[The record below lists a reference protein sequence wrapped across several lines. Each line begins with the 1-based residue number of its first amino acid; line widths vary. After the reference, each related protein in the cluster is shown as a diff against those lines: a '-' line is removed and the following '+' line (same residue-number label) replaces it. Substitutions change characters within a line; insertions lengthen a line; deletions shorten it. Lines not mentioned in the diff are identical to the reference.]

1 MLKLNQM
8 ESLLTAPPPKKSNKH
23 LIVALIVVLAI
34 IVVALIVFMTYPFVM
49 AATNHAYRNIS
60 GLTEPKQEIITPKN
74 IKLSGPDWI
83 ATAKQVATYEIDG
96 LVVGVTDYNSS
107 ILYDRVVPRDVAIA
121 WGEAAAHN
129 NVISWDH
136 GDREITSS
144 YTVYASWV
152 IDTPNEEL
160 ASQYSNNHLVYE
172 NDNVKAKALKI
183 QRGDHVK
190 ITGHLVDLTIT
201 DPADNQARYELTT
214 SLLRNDYGDHS
225 CEVILVSNIEI
236 ID

>member
-1 MLKLNQM
+1 M
-8 ESLLTAPPPKKSNKH
+8 ESLLTAPPPKKNNKH

-34 IVVALIVFMTYPFVM
+34 VVVAIIIFLAFPFIMMV
-49 AATNHAYRNIS
+49 TNHAYRNIS
-60 GLTEPKQEIITPKN
+60 DLPEPKQELITPKN
-74 IKLSGPDWI
+74 IKLSGPDWS
-83 ATAKQVATYEIDG
+83 ATAKQVATYEIEG
-96 LVVGVTDYNSS
+96 LVVGVTDYDSS

-136 GDREITSS
+136 GNREITSS
-144 YTVYASWV
+144 YTIYASWV
-152 IDTPNEEL
+152 INTPNEEL

-172 NDNVKAKALKI
+172 NDNVKSKALKI

-190 ITGHLVDLTIT
+190 ISGHLVDLIIT
-201 DPADNQARYELTT
+201 DPTDNQARYELTT

-225 CEVILVSNIEI
+225 CEVILVSDVQI

>member
-1 MLKLNQM
+1 M
-8 ESLLTAPPPKKSNKH
+8 ESLLTAPPPKKNNKH

-34 IVVALIVFMTYPFVM
+34 VVVAIIIFLAFPFIMMV
-49 AATNHAYRNIS
+49 TDHAYRNIS
-60 GLTEPKQEIITPKN
+60 DLPEPKQELITPKN
-74 IKLSGPDWI
+74 IKLSGPDWS
-83 ATAKQVATYEIDG
+83 ATAKQVATYEIEG
-96 LVVGVTDYNSS
+96 LVVGVTDYDSS

-136 GDREITSS
+136 GNREITSS
-144 YTVYASWV
+144 YTIYASWV
-152 IDTPNEEL
+152 INTPNEEL

-172 NDNVKAKALKI
+172 NDNVKSKALKI

-190 ITGHLVDLTIT
+190 ISGHLVDLIIT
-201 DPADNQARYELTT
+201 DPTDNQARYELTT

-225 CEVILVSNIEI
+225 CEVILVSDVQI

>member
-1 MLKLNQM
+1 M
-8 ESLLTAPPPKKSNKH
+8 ESLLTAPPPKKNNKH

-34 IVVALIVFMTYPFVM
+34 VVVAIIIFLAFPFIM
-49 AATNHAYRNIS
+49 MATNHAYRNIS
-60 GLTEPKQEIITPKN
+60 DLPEPKQELITPKN
-74 IKLSGPDWI
+74 IKLSGPDWS
-83 ATAKQVATYEIDG
+83 ATAKQVATYEIEG
-96 LVVGVTDYNSS
+96 LVVGVTDYDSS

-136 GDREITSS
+136 GNREITSS
-144 YTVYASWV
+144 YTIYASWV
-152 IDTPNEEL
+152 INTPNEEL

-172 NDNVKAKALKI
+172 NDNVKSKALKI

-190 ITGHLVDLTIT
+190 ISGHLVDLIIT
-201 DPADNQARYELTT
+201 DPTDNQARYELTT

-225 CEVILVSNIEI
+225 CEVILVSDVQI

>member
-1 MLKLNQM
+1 M
-8 ESLLTAPPPKKSNKH
+8 ESLLTAPPPKKNNKH

-34 IVVALIVFMTYPFVM
+34 VVVAIIIFLAFPFIM
-49 AATNHAYRNIS
+49 MATNHAYRNNS
-60 GLTEPKQEIITPKN
+60 DLPEPKQELITPKN
-74 IKLSGPDWI
+74 IKLSGPDWS
-83 ATAKQVATYEIDG
+83 ATAKQVATYEIEG
-96 LVVGVTDYNSS
+96 LVVGVTDYDSS

-136 GDREITSS
+136 GNREITSS
-144 YTVYASWV
+144 YTIYASWV
-152 IDTPNEEL
+152 INTPNEEL

-172 NDNVKAKALKI
+172 NDNVKSKALKI

-190 ITGHLVDLTIT
+190 ISGHLVDLIIT
-201 DPADNQARYELTT
+201 DPTDNQARYELTT

-225 CEVILVSNIEI
+225 CEVILVSDVQI

>member
-1 MLKLNQM
+1 M
-8 ESLLTAPPPKKSNKH
+8 ESLLTAPPPKKNNKH

-34 IVVALIVFMTYPFVM
+34 VVVAIIIFLAFPFIM
-49 AATNHAYRNIS
+49 MATNHAYRNIS
-60 GLTEPKQEIITPKN
+60 DLPEPKQELITPKN
-74 IKLSGPDWI
+74 IKLSGPDWS
-83 ATAKQVATYEIDG
+83 ATAKQVATYEIEG
-96 LVVGVTDYNSS
+96 LVVGVTDYDSS

-136 GDREITSS
+136 GNREITSS
-144 YTVYASWV
+144 YTIYASWV
-152 IDTPNEEL
+152 INTPNEEL

-172 NDNVKAKALKI
+172 NDNVKSKALKT

-190 ITGHLVDLTIT
+190 ISGHLVDLIIT
-201 DPADNQARYELTT
+201 DPTDNQARYELTT

-225 CEVILVSNIEI
+225 CEVILVSDVQI